1 MSTSICFCNLRCVF
15 PAEIV
20 TEKLSANIFVKY
32 SWKRLHWYLIINKV
46 SCQVFSFKLPTNFSY
61 ELSRK
66 PFQWKPMINSFCFVV
81 NKLNKR
87 SQTTRTFF
95 QWLMQSLLLC
105 GYKSF
110 NIIALL
116 LKEGGQWIFIFEFKR
131 SFTPKTIIS
140 CIAILIT
147 GDH

>member
-1 MSTSICFCNLRCVF
+1 MFLQLKMCFSCRNCYRKAFCKH
-15 PAEIV
+15 IRQ
-20 TEKLSANIFVKY
+20 IFLETLALV
-32 SWKRLHWYLIINKV
+32 SIINKV
-46 SCQVFSFKLPTNFSY
+46 PCQVFSFKLPTNFSY
-61 ELSRK
+61 ELSGK

-116 LKEGGQWIFIFEFKR
+116 LKEGGQWIFTFEFKR

-140 CIAILIT
+140 CIAILIKD
-147 GDH
+147 DH